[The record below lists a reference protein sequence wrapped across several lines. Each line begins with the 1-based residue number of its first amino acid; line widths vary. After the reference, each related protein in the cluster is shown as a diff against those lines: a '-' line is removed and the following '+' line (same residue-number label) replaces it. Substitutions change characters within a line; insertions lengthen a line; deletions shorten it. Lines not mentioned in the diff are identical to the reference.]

1 MLDHQVVQVNNDL
14 QRCNIFFFLG
24 WTALQNSIRIYFHQG
39 EAIILHS
46 KDWESEDMSEISQ
59 RLKAV
64 TNGAPTQE
72 FTLRRNQLGQ
82 LGFHVQ
88 HDGLITEVENF
99 GYAWQTGLR
108 YLCTI
113 LTTYSFSCDCF
124 KVDNNHG
131 REIDASK
138 DRRKSIICIDIAQS
152 TIIIVQFL
160 CIELNSCIYDLYL
173 KIGITI

>member
-1 MLDHQVVQVNNDL
+1 MIFNVATLFF
-14 QRCNIFFFLG
+14 FFFLG

-39 EAIILHS
+39 EAVILHS

-108 YLCTI
+108 YVHCRTI
-113 LTTYSFSCDCF
+113 LTTHSFSCDCF
-124 KVDNNHG
+124 KVDNDHG

>member
-1 MLDHQVVQVNNDL
+1 MIFNVATLFF
-14 QRCNIFFFLG
+14 FFFLG

-108 YLCTI
+108 YVQYL
-113 LTTYSFSCDCF
+113 LPHSFSCDCF

>member
-1 MLDHQVVQVNNDL
+1 MSHSSSENHLLEWNCKIKYCNF
-14 QRCNIFFFLG
+14 NIFFSTSSIYIATKAVIG

-108 YLCTI
+108 
-113 LTTYSFSCDCF
+113 
-124 KVDNNHG
+124 
-131 REIDASK
+131 
-138 DRRKSIICIDIAQS
+138 
-152 TIIIVQFL
+152 
-160 CIELNSCIYDLYL
+160 
-173 KIGITI
+173 

>member
-108 YLCTI
+108 YVQYLLPI
-113 LTTYSFSCDCF
+113 LFRAIVL
-124 KVDNNHG
+124 KL
-131 REIDASK
+131 
-138 DRRKSIICIDIAQS
+138 IITMA
-152 TIIIVQFL
+152 
-160 CIELNSCIYDLYL
+160 E
-173 KIGITI
+173 K

>member
-1 MLDHQVVQVNNDL
+1 MISNVATLFF
-14 QRCNIFFFLG
+14 FFFLG

-108 YLCTI
+108 YVVQYLLPI
-113 LTTYSFSCDCF
+113 LFRAIVL
-124 KVDNNHG
+124 KL
-131 REIDASK
+131 
-138 DRRKSIICIDIAQS
+138 IITMA
-152 TIIIVQFL
+152 
-160 CIELNSCIYDLYL
+160 E
-173 KIGITI
+173 K

>member
-1 MLDHQVVQVNNDL
+1 MIFNVATLFF
-14 QRCNIFFFLG
+14 FFFLG

-108 YLCTI
+108 YVVQYLLPI
-113 LTTYSFSCDCF
+113 LFRAIIL
-124 KVDNNHG
+124 KLIRNNHG

>member
-1 MLDHQVVQVNNDL
+1 MISNVATLFF
-14 QRCNIFFFLG
+14 FFFLG

-124 KVDNNHG
+124 KVDNNDG

>member
-1 MLDHQVVQVNNDL
+1 MLTHCDAD
-14 QRCNIFFFLG
+14 F
-24 WTALQNSIRIYFHQG
+24 QG

-88 HDGLITEVENF
+88 HDGLITEVNF
-99 GYAWQTGLR
+99 GKMYQL
-108 YLCTI
+108 L
-113 LTTYSFSCDCF
+113 L
-124 KVDNNHG
+124 
-131 REIDASK
+131 
-138 DRRKSIICIDIAQS
+138 
-152 TIIIVQFL
+152 
-160 CIELNSCIYDLYL
+160 
-173 KIGITI
+173 

>member
-1 MLDHQVVQVNNDL
+1 
-14 QRCNIFFFLG
+14 
-24 WTALQNSIRIYFHQG
+24 
-39 EAIILHS
+39 
-46 KDWESEDMSEISQ
+46 MSEISQ

-108 YLCTI
+108 YVVQYLLPI
-113 LTTYSFSCDCF
+113 LFRAIVL
-124 KVDNNHG
+124 KL
-131 REIDASK
+131 
-138 DRRKSIICIDIAQS
+138 IITMA
-152 TIIIVQFL
+152 
-160 CIELNSCIYDLYL
+160 E
-173 KIGITI
+173 K

>member
-1 MLDHQVVQVNNDL
+1 MLKK
-14 QRCNIFFFLG
+14 IFVSSFILATKAVIG

-99 GYAWQTGLR
+99 GYAWQTGL
-108 YLCTI
+108 
-113 LTTYSFSCDCF
+113 
-124 KVDNNHG
+124 
-131 REIDASK
+131 
-138 DRRKSIICIDIAQS
+138 Q
-152 TIIIVQFL
+152 
-160 CIELNSCIYDLYL
+160 
-173 KIGITI
+173 

>member
-1 MLDHQVVQVNNDL
+1 MIFNVATLFF
-14 QRCNIFFFLG
+14 FFFLG

-108 YLCTI
+108 YV
-113 LTTYSFSCDCF
+113 LTTHSFSCNCF